1 MGVLDHWAAHAYGR
15 CMWLCQCACAWVFSR
30 RQLQLDVSLKLR
42 MLAHPNLPPLRTTPP
57 RPLAVYTAANI
68 SGGHLNPAVTQST
81 LLCGFYPVIHSVL
94 YIILQ
99 IVGGIFG
106 SLLAAGLLPHAPV
119 AMGPGGPGC
128 FEPYISEDLANT
140 KALTAAQLFGWE
152 VRHPRREGRCLMC
165 QIMVYPLLSPCLLTY
180 FLRHAPPTSSLTTRW

>member
-1 MGVLDHWAAHAYGR
+1 
-15 CMWLCQCACAWVFSR
+15 
-30 RQLQLDVSLKLR
+30 
-42 MLAHPNLPPLRTTPP
+42 
-57 RPLAVYTAANI
+57 
-68 SGGHLNPAVTQST
+68 
-81 LLCGFYPVIHSVL
+81 
-94 YIILQ
+94 
-99 IVGGIFG
+99 
-106 SLLAAGLLPHAPV
+106 
-119 AMGPGGPGC
+119 MGPGGPGC